1 LTIFEIAKSIDLDLL
16 YFANKQLAV
25 PILDATMPTVTGT
38 TMWVILSA
46 IVVAWVRIY
55 TRSNKVFIFCMLCLI
70 CVGIAD
76 GLSYQV
82 FKFLFARPRPCYTL
96 TDLRMI
102 VGCGGTF
109 GFPSNH
115 ATNAMTMAVFTFLVF
130 RKGWTL
136 IGFGIAILVSFSR
149 VYLGVHYP
157 SDVLGGMVLGTAIAA
172 LIFFFLKRTKRF
184 SILVDPEFITGRNPR
199 PQMPSALNKQIF
211 LIRSIDLCRRSDL
224 KKGN

>member
-1 LTIFEIAKSIDLDLL
+1 LTISEIAKSIDLDLL
-16 YFANKQLAV
+16 YFANKQLAS

-38 TMWVILSA
+38 IMWVILA
-46 IVVAWVRIY
+46 LIVVACVRIY
-55 TRSNKVFIFCMLCLI
+55 TRSNNVFIFCGLCLV

-82 FKFLFARPRPCYTL
+82 FKYMFARPRPCYTL
-96 TDLRMI
+96 ADLRMI

-130 RKGWTL
+130 RKRWAF
-136 IGFGIAILVSFSR
+136 IGFAVALLVSFSR

-157 SDVLGGMVLGTAIAA
+157 SDVLGGMILGAAIATI
-172 LIFFFLKRTKRF
+172 IFYFLRHNKRF
-184 SILVDPEFITGRNPR
+184 SFLVDPNAISGRNRR
-199 PQMPSALNKQIF
+199 PKIPSTLNRQHLLLQAIDMY
-211 LIRSIDLCRRSDL
+211 RSSDL
-224 KKGN
+224 KKGK